1 MESFCRKNGDEARK
15 IYYRYTKEKPS
26 ELMNSIIKDTIP
38 RLETDIKA
46 DVRQWLELYNFLEE
60 LGLVSLSDEQYE
72 KIWETTGH

>member
-1 MESFCRKNGDEARK
+1 MHSHRGRWEQVKLG
-15 IYYRYTKEKPS
+15 IYTVEKPS

-46 DVRQWLELYNFLEE
+46 GDMRWLELYNFLEE

-72 KIWETTGH
+72 KIWENTEH